1 MRYINAV
8 VPQVRQNAQ
17 EWASLWYVLRSL
29 LRRCSSSLLSR
40 MRCKPLHSKL
50 FEANRMRVLRPD
62 QHIRD
67 VQCNTEKLHH
77 LKRCAVRRPAQSCSC
92 SVSHARRTQISDPAS
107 MVERTKSC
115 LRISILVELSNACVA
130 ASFADRCISSPAGS
144 RR

>member
-1 MRYINAV
+1 MGV
-8 VPQVRQNAQ
+8 VVVCFTLFV
-17 EWASLWYVLRSL
+17 ASLFVVFAEQDEVRAAAQQAFRGKPNARFAARSAYQG
-29 LRRCSSSLLSR
+29 R
-40 MRCKPLHSKL
+40 
-50 FEANRMRVLRPD
+50 
-62 QHIRD
+62 
-67 VQCNTEKLHH
+67 NTEKLHH

-130 ASFADRCISSPAGS
+130 ASFAYRCISSPAGS